1 MTGVNYKSISGI
13 LLRFKRNNNRC
24 ILGRRRNG
32 IRCVFTEEQEAFLL
46 DLSALRSFGIKQRCA
61 LFRARFGKLL
71 GECTLRKFYHA
82 NKVKWGKPERVYN
95 TALARQAELDQQR
108 KIFAKQL
115 TVLQA
120 SGARIIYVDESTFSA
135 Q

>member
-46 DLSALRSFGIKQRCA
+46 DLSALRSFGIRQRCA
-61 LFRARFGKLL
+61 LFRAHFGKLL
-71 GECTLRKFYHA
+71 GECTLRKFYHGK
-82 NKVKWGKPERVYN
+82 NIKWGKPERVYN
-95 TALARQAELDQQR
+95 IALARQAELDQRR
-108 KIFAKQL
+108 KLFAQHI